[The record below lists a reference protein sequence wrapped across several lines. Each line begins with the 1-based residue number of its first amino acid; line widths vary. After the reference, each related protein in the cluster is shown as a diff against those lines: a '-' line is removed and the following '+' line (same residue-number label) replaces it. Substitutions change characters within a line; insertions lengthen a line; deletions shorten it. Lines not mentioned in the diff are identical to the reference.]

1 MSYQVIARKYRPQS
15 FQDLVGQDHISQT
28 LINALKADRFPHAL
42 LFSGTRG
49 VGKTSSARVLA
60 KTLICPN
67 SQDFKPCNQCT
78 ACQDITNG
86 SHMDVI
92 EIDGASNNGVDSIRE
107 LRETVGYMP
116 SSGKF
121 KVYIIDEV
129 HMLSTSAFNALLKTL
144 EEPPAHVIFIMATT
158 EAQKIPI
165 TILSRCQ
172 RFDFRRISTR
182 LIQSHLEKI
191 CKAENVKFDQE
202 ALWTLAR
209 LADGSMRD
217 SLSLLDQVINFTNAQ
232 VTLEKVTD
240 VLGITD
246 RNLLASTLKSLID
259 RDLSAIVQTIEK
271 IFSSGYDPI
280 VFCQNL
286 LEEIRHLL
294 FVKVSEKPTELLDL
308 SDGEIQSLKQ
318 LSSNVSQED
327 VHLLFDMCLKGA
339 QDLMRAQSPR
349 IVLEMLLMRM
359 AQAPRIEDI
368 DSFVSGGQDKPITKP
383 SGPTRVE
390 HKPVDS
396 KSAIAQALQA
406 TKASAVEVK
415 KSHSTLSSSTLV
427 SDVRVLTPD
436 LGDSK
441 RSDVGTPTS
450 ETSIVFNKDKS
461 LSENWISFVE
471 RSKKIVPSVGALLE
485 HSALSYLDGNRMVLS
500 VPEKEKFFYEQLKDS
515 KQALK
520 VKDLVQKI
528 WNLNVHLTVQT
539 HVETEATTVSP
550 QAVKIQQEKTSAQ
563 QTREQVEN
571 HPAIQNLQ
579 KTFKGKIHNIREL

>member
-60 KTLICPN
+60 KTLICSN
-67 SQDFKPCNQCT
+67 AKDFKPCNQCT

-107 LRETVGYMP
+107 LRENVGYMP

-158 EAQKIPI
+158 EPQKIPV

-182 LIQSHLEKI
+182 LIQNHLEKI

-232 VTLEKVTD
+232 VTLDKVTD

-246 RNLLASTLKSLID
+246 RNLLAGTLKSLID
-259 RDLSAIVQTIEK
+259 RDLNNIVLVIEK

-280 VFCQNL
+280 VFSQSL

-294 FVKVSEKPTELLDL
+294 FVKVATKPTELLDL
-308 SDGEIQSLKQ
+308 SDGEIESLKQ
-318 LSSNVSQED
+318 LGGSTSQED
-327 VHLLFDMCLKGA
+327 VHLLFDMCLKGT
-339 QDLMRAQSPR
+339 QDLMRAQNPR

-359 AQAPRIEDI
+359 AQAPRIEEI
-368 DSFVSGGQDKPITKP
+368 DSFVSGSAQTTSTKP
-383 SGPTRVE
+383 TPTRIE
-390 HKPVDS
+390 HKPIETKAAPVS
-396 KSAIAQALQA
+396 QPQA
-406 TKASAVEVK
+406 TETPAVNYSIEF
-415 KSHSTLSSSTLV
+415 S
-427 SDVRVLTPD
+427 
-436 LGDSK
+436 
-441 RSDVGTPTS
+441 PT
-450 ETSIVFNKDKS
+450 KS
-461 LSENWISFVE
+461 LTENWLSFVE
-471 RSKKIVPSVGALLE
+471 QSKKIAPSMGAVLE
-485 HSALSYLDGNRMVLS
+485 HSALFSLADKRMILS
-500 VPEKEKFFYEQLKDS
+500 VPEKETYFYDQLKDP

-520 VKDLVQKI
+520 VKDLALKI
-528 WNLNVHLTVQT
+528 WNMEVHIAVQT
-539 HVETEATTVSP
+539 HKETETAVSP
-550 QAVKIQQEKTSAQ
+550 EAARVKTEKTNAQ
-563 QTREQVEN
+563 NTREQVEN

-579 KTFKGKIHNIREL
+579 KNFKGKIHNISEMK

>member
-28 LINALKADRFPHAL
+28 LINALKAGRFPHAL

-67 SQDFKPCNQCT
+67 AKDFKPCNQCT

-158 EAQKIPI
+158 EPQKIPV

-191 CKAENVKFDQE
+191 CKAETVKYDQE

-217 SLSLLDQVINFTNAQ
+217 SLSLLDQVINFTQ
-232 VTLEKVTD
+232 SEVTLDKVTD

-246 RNLLASTLKSLID
+246 RSLLANTLKSLID
-259 RDLSAIVQTIEK
+259 RDLKSIVQTIEK

-308 SDGEIQSLKQ
+308 SDGEIESLKG
-318 LSSNVSQED
+318 LSKNVSQED
-327 VHLLFDMCLKGA
+327 VHILFDMCLKGA

-368 DSFVSGGQDKPITKP
+368 SYFVSGAQTTQSTAKPT
-383 SGPTRVE
+383 TQRVE
-390 HKPVDS
+390 HKHIE
-396 KSAIAQALQA
+396 SAPA
-406 TKASAVEVK
+406 EVN
-415 KSHSTLSSSTLV
+415 HTE
-427 SDVRVLTPD
+427 P
-436 LGDSK
+436 
-441 RSDVGTPTS
+441 
-450 ETSIVFNKDKS
+450 FNKDKS
-461 LSENWISFVE
+461 LAENWISFVE
-471 RSKKIVPSVGALLE
+471 KSKKITPSIAAILE
-485 HSALSYLDGNRMVLS
+485 HSTLSLLEGNKMVLS
-500 VPEKEKFFYEQLKDS
+500 VSEKEPFFRDQLKDIKQVS
-515 KQALK
+515 KIKELIK
-520 VKDLVQKI
+520 KI
-528 WNLNVHLTVQT
+528 WNMDAHII
-539 HVETEATTVSP
+539 VETHESTSAVSP
-550 QAVKIQQEKTSAQ
+550 RDVRAQQEKTDAQ
-563 QTREQVEN
+563 KAREQVEN
-571 HPAIQNLQ
+571 HPTIQNLQ
-579 KTFKGKIHNIREL
+579 KTFKGKIHNIIDMK

>member
-67 SQDFKPCNQCT
+67 AKDFKPCNQCT

-116 SSGKF
+116 SSGKY

-158 EAQKIPI
+158 EPQKIPV

-191 CKAENVKFDQE
+191 CKAENVNYDQE

-246 RNLLASTLKSLID
+246 RSLLAGTLKSLID
-259 RDLSAIVQTIEK
+259 RDLGSIVQTIEK

-308 SDGEIQSLKQ
+308 SDGEIQSLKH
-318 LSSNVSQED
+318 LGGTVSQED
-327 VHLLFDMCLKGA
+327 VHILFDMCLKGA
-339 QDLMRAQSPR
+339 QDLMRAQSQR
-349 IVLEMLLMRM
+349 IV
-359 AQAPRIEDI
+359 
-368 DSFVSGGQDKPITKP
+368 
-383 SGPTRVE
+383 
-390 HKPVDS
+390 
-396 KSAIAQALQA
+396 
-406 TKASAVEVK
+406 
-415 KSHSTLSSSTLV
+415 
-427 SDVRVLTPD
+427 
-436 LGDSK
+436 
-441 RSDVGTPTS
+441 
-450 ETSIVFNKDKS
+450 
-461 LSENWISFVE
+461 
-471 RSKKIVPSVGALLE
+471 
-485 HSALSYLDGNRMVLS
+485 
-500 VPEKEKFFYEQLKDS
+500 
-515 KQALK
+515 
-520 VKDLVQKI
+520 
-528 WNLNVHLTVQT
+528 
-539 HVETEATTVSP
+539 
-550 QAVKIQQEKTSAQ
+550 
-563 QTREQVEN
+563 
-571 HPAIQNLQ
+571 
-579 KTFKGKIHNIREL
+579 

>member
-15 FQDLVGQDHISQT
+15 FQDLVGQDHITQT

-67 SQDFKPCNQCT
+67 AKDFKPCNQCT

-158 EAQKIPI
+158 EAQKIPV

-191 CKAENVKFDQE
+191 CKAENVTFDQE

-246 RNLLASTLKSLID
+246 RNLLASTVKSLID
-259 RDLSAIVQTIEK
+259 RDLTAIVQTIEK

-308 SDGEIQSLKQ
+308 SDGEIQSLRH
-318 LSSNVSQED
+318 LSGNVSQED
-327 VHLLFDMCLKGA
+327 VHVLFDMCLKGA

-368 DSFVSGGQDKPITKP
+368 DTFVSGSGEAVSAAKPT
-383 SGPTRVE
+383 SPTRIE
-390 HKPVDS
+390 HKPVDT
-396 KSAIAQALQA
+396 KSAIAQALQ
-406 TKASAVEVK
+406 S
-415 KSHSTLSSSTLV
+415 
-427 SDVRVLTPD
+427 
-436 LGDSK
+436 
-441 RSDVGTPTS
+441 TPTPAPKI
-450 ETSIVFNKDKS
+450 EKPIVAAEPAGATVDHSIPFYKDKS

-471 RSKKIVPSVGALLE
+471 KSKKVTPSLGALLE
-485 HSALSYLDGNRMVLS
+485 HAALSSLEGNKMVLS
-500 VPEKEKFFYEQLKDS
+500 VPEKEKFFYDQLKDS
-515 KQALK
+515 KQSIK
-520 VKDLVQKI
+520 VKELIQKI
-528 WNLNVHLTVQT
+528 WNLEVHLTVQT
-539 HVETEATTVSP
+539 HVETEAVAVSP
-550 QAVKIQQEKTSAQ
+550 QEVKVQQEKTSAQ